1 MADVDA
7 GAVGMPGGI
16 ATGGGARADAEVD
29 TVPFGDGK
37 PVPCWFVAMT
47 RYV

>member
-16 ATGGGARADAEVD
+16 ATGGGAGEDAVVA
-29 TVPFGDGK
+29 VPFGDGK